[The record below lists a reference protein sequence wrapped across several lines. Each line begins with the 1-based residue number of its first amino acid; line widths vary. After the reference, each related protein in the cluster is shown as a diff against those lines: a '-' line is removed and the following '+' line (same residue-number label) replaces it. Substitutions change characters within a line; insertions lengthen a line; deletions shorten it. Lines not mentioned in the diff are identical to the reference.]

1 MAEYMFFSK
10 AHKLITKMYYMWN
23 HITRSSQFKRMEII
37 QCTFFDP
44 NKSKIG
50 INNSKTI
57 GKFPNI

>member
-10 AHKLITKMYYMWN
+10 AHKLITKMYY
-23 HITRSSQFKRMEII
+23 ITRSSQFKMEII

-44 NKSKIG
+44 NKRKFG